1 MLAQASQMG
10 AEAALRSMRED
21 AKLARQDTGRASAQ
35 LGEILRRHRQKNQLT
50 QVQLS
55 QLARV
60 HPTTVGKIEA
70 SERGMSLVTFCRI
83 ADAFSGKGNLGFAWD
98 VIEEVNTWP

>member
-1 MLAQASQMG
+1 MLAQASQQG
-10 AEAALRSMRED
+10 AEMALRSMRED
-21 AKLARQDTGRASAQ
+21 AKLARQDAGRASEKLGQ
-35 LGEILRRHRQKNQLT
+35 LLRQHRQHTQLT

-55 QLARV
+55 RLARV

-83 ADAFSGKGNLGFAWD
+83 ADAFSGKGNLRFTWD
-98 VIEEVNTWP
+98 VIEEVNSWA